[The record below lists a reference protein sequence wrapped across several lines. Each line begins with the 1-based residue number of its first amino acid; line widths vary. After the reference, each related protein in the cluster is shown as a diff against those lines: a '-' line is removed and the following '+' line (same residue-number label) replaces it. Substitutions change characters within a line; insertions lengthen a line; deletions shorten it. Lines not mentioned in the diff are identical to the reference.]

1 MAQESQRILIV
12 DDEAPLRDIFAKG
25 LSRNGYSCDT
35 AGSADEA
42 NNLLRVEEFDLVLLD
57 ISMPGKTGLSLLATL
72 SKSFTDMAI
81 IMVSGN
87 DDLET
92 ATFAMRQGADDY
104 LAKPVPIS
112 LLVYRIEKALLRRAL
127 VLENKAYRVHL
138 ENLVTE
144 LNLRLGQN
152 RSVLTALNSLV
163 QSLMRREEETP
174 QAFGGLQQAVS
185 DIYSGLESLAEFSN
199 GIIDGAPVAR
209 RPD

>member
-12 DDEAPLRDIFAKG
+12 DDEAPLRDIFSKG

-57 ISMPGKTGLSLLATL
+57 ISMPGKTGVSLLATL
-72 SKSFTDMAI
+72 SKSFPDMAI
-81 IMVSGN
+81 IMVRGN

-127 VLENKAYRVHL
+127 VLENRAYRVHL
-138 ENLVTE
+138 EIW
-144 LNLRLGQN
+144 
-152 RSVLTALNSLV
+152 SPSLT
-163 QSLMRREEETP
+163 
-174 QAFGGLQQAVS
+174 
-185 DIYSGLESLAEFSN
+185 
-199 GIIDGAPVAR
+199 
-209 RPD
+209 

>member
-12 DDEAPLRDIFAKG
+12 DDEAPLRDIFARG
-25 LSRNGYSCDT
+25 LSRNNYSCDT

-57 ISMPGKTGLSLLATL
+57 ISMPGKTGVSLLATL
-72 SKSFTDMAI
+72 SKSFPDMAI

-127 VLENKAYRVHL
+127 VLENRAYRVHL
-138 ENLVTE
+138 E
-144 LNLRLGQN
+144 
-152 RSVLTALNSLV
+152 
-163 QSLMRREEETP
+163 
-174 QAFGGLQQAVS
+174 
-185 DIYSGLESLAEFSN
+185 IW
-199 GIIDGAPVAR
+199 
-209 RPD
+209 

>member
-25 LSRNGYSCDT
+25 LSRNGYHCDT

-57 ISMPGKTGLSLLATL
+57 ISMPGKTGASLLATL
-72 SKSFTDMAI
+72 SKSFPDMAI
-81 IMVSGN
+81 FMVSGD

-112 LLVYRIEKALLRRAL
+112 LLVYRIEKAL
-127 VLENKAYRVHL
+127 
-138 ENLVTE
+138 
-144 LNLRLGQN
+144 
-152 RSVLTALNSLV
+152 
-163 QSLMRREEETP
+163 
-174 QAFGGLQQAVS
+174 
-185 DIYSGLESLAEFSN
+185 
-199 GIIDGAPVAR
+199 
-209 RPD
+209 

>member
-12 DDEAPLRDIFAKG
+12 DDEAPLRDTFAKG

>member
-35 AGSADEA
+35 AGSADKA

-57 ISMPGKTGLSLLATL
+57 ISMPAKTGVALLATL
-72 SKSFTDMAI
+72 SKSFPDMAI

-87 DDLET
+87 DCLET

-127 VLENKAYRVHL
+127 VLEDRAYRVHL
-138 ENLVTE
+138 EIW
-144 LNLRLGQN
+144 
-152 RSVLTALNSLV
+152 SPSLT
-163 QSLMRREEETP
+163 
-174 QAFGGLQQAVS
+174 
-185 DIYSGLESLAEFSN
+185 
-199 GIIDGAPVAR
+199 
-209 RPD
+209 

>member
-1 MAQESQRILIV
+1 MAHESQRILIV
-12 DDEAPLRDIFAKG
+12 GDGAPLRDIFAKG

-57 ISMPGKTGLSLLATL
+57 ISMPGKTGVSLLATL
-72 SKSFTDMAI
+72 SKSFPDLAI
-81 IMVSGN
+81 VMVSGN

-104 LAKPVPIS
+104 LAEPLPIS

-144 LNLRLGQN
+144 LNLRLCQN

-185 DIYSGLESLAEFSN
+185 DIDSGLECLA
-199 GIIDGAPVAR
+199 
-209 RPD
+209 

>member
-57 ISMPGKTGLSLLATL
+57 ISMPGKTGVSLLATL
-72 SKSFTDMAI
+72 SKSFPDMAI

-127 VLENKAYRVHL
+127 VLENRAYRLHL
-138 ENLVTE
+138 EIW
-144 LNLRLGQN
+144 
-152 RSVLTALNSLV
+152 S
-163 QSLMRREEETP
+163 QSLT
-174 QAFGGLQQAVS
+174 
-185 DIYSGLESLAEFSN
+185 
-199 GIIDGAPVAR
+199 
-209 RPD
+209 